1 MIRYKFA
8 IKGDEYKCDDIIS
21 VLTNIGGSFYYS
33 IAGSKPDLYYYIDD
47 NGNISAKKEEKLRQ
61 EDYELF
67 SYETFKNRYP
77 FVVGDVVKTL
87 EGDTITIEGWSF
99 STHCLMYKGLYKGNR
114 HGTFYSS
121 SLKQANKNSD
131 MNLVDR
137 NKILAVSLTLE
148 KASKWYR
155 EGGEL
160 KEMALQCFSENELK
174 AYSLP
179 STWEDFCLTHDMK
192 LGVEAC
198 VLDSSKIHVAQR
210 NQRRHAKED
219 KTYLPSE
226 EAANAHLAL
235 MQLHQLRDCYRMGW
249 RPDWSLQTIKYCIES
264 DGNDFAVVTTTTK
277 KRFLT
282 FQDPEIARLFVA
294 RFINLLKDAGDLV

>member
-1 MIRYKFA
+1 MIRYRFA
-8 IKGDEYKCDDIIS
+8 IKGDECMYADIIS
-21 VLTNIGGSFYYS
+21 VLKNIGGSFYYS
-33 IAGSKPDLYYYIDD
+33 AARNKPDLYYYIDD
-47 NGNISAKKEEKLRQ
+47 NGYISVKEEEKLRQ
-61 EDYELF
+61 ENYELF
-67 SYETFKNRYP
+67 SYEAFKNRYP

-87 EGDTITIEGWSF
+87 EGDTITIVGWSS
-99 STHCLMYKGLYKGNR
+99 STHCLLYTGLCEGNGY
-114 HGTFYSS
+114 GTFYPST
-121 SLKQANKNSD
+121 LKQANKNSD
-131 MNLVDR
+131 MKIDR
-137 NKILAVSLTLE
+137 NKILTVSLTLE
-148 KASKWYR
+148 KASKWYQ

-179 STWEDFCLTHDMK
+179 ATWEDYCLTHDMK

-198 VLDSSKIHVAQR
+198 VLESSKVHVAQR

-249 RPDWSLQTIKYCIES
+249 TPDWSQQTIKYCIES
-264 DGNDFAVVTTTTK
+264 DGTDFAVVTTTTK

-282 FQDPEIARLFVA
+282 FQDPEIARLFIA
-294 RFINLLKDAGDLV
+294 RFINLIKDAGDLI